1 MTENPEKITPD
12 KKAFY
17 AFLSVLAI
25 VLLLVGWML
34 IARYG
39 RIFSRVLSPCG
50 NAFC

>member
-1 MTENPEKITPD
+1 MTENPEKITPA

-34 IARYG
+34 IARVRPYL
-39 RIFSRVLSPCG
+39 SRVLSPCG